1 MSRMTET
8 FHGKGE
14 VDLMDYV
21 SGTTLHKQ
29 VPADSVMVGSASE
42 LSSIKDN
49 YSPGVVAY
57 TAGFKNMWQ
66 LGADGNWATIVEEVV

>member
-1 MSRMTET
+1 MSKLLET

-29 VPADSVMVGSASE
+29 VPSDSVMVTSE
-42 LSSIKDN
+42 TDLAKVKDN
-49 YSPGVVAY
+49 YNPGVVAY
-57 TAGFKNMWQ
+57 TAGFAHMWQ
-66 LGADGNWATIVEEVV
+66 LSAAGEWVSIV